1 MKKNLL
7 IIIVGLTACHSNKY
21 FRSTTSD
28 EKKSIK
34 IAKQSINQKDTC
46 NYVLLITSK
55 GDMVVK
61 LFNETPLHRD
71 NFINKVKEGFYDSLL
86 FHRVI
91 NNFMIQGG
99 DPNSKYAKPDQS
111 LGSGSAKGDRIPA
124 EIRVD
129 QHIYHQRGALA
140 AARTNNPA
148 KESSNCQFYIVQK
161 PAFRQTELDSN
172 ISKRNLTLNEEQ
184 KILYTSKGGTP
195 HLDGNYTVFGEI
207 TSGLNVL
214 DSIAF
219 TKTNKSDRPEKDIQ
233 MKMFIIHSVKKK

>member
-1 MKKNLL
+1 MIFL
-7 IIIVGLTACHSNKY
+7 IGLASCHSTKY
-21 FRSTTSD
+21 FRSLSNE

-34 IAKQSINQKDTC
+34 IAKQSIKNSDTC
-46 NYVLLITSK
+46 NYVLIITTK
-55 GDMVVK
+55 GNIVVK
-61 LFNETPLHRD
+61 LYNETPLHRD

-99 DPNSKYAKPDQS
+99 DPNSKTAKTNQS

-129 QHIYHQRGALA
+129 QHIYHERGALA

-148 KESSNCQFYIVQK
+148 KESSNCQFYLVQK
-161 PAFRQTELDSN
+161 PAFSQSELDSN
-172 ISKRNLTLNEEQ
+172 IAKRNLVLNDEQ
-184 KILYTSKGGTP
+184 KTLYTNKGGTP
-195 HLDGNYTVFGEI
+195 HLDGNYTVFGEMA
-207 TSGLNVL
+207 SGFNVL

-219 TKTNKSDRPEKDIQ
+219 SKTNKSDRPEKDIQ
-233 MKMFIIHSVKKK
+233 MKMFLVHSAKKK

>member
-1 MKKNLL
+1 MKKIWVIL
-7 IIIVGLTACHSNKY
+7 IIGLTACHGNKY
-21 FRSTTSD
+21 FRSITT
-28 EKKSIK
+28 EERKSIK
-34 IAKQSINQKDTC
+34 IAKQSIKHKDTC
-46 NYVLLITSK
+46 NYVLIITSK

-71 NFINKVKEGFYDSLL
+71 NFIAKIKEGFYDSLL

-99 DPNSKYAKPDQS
+99 DPNSKTAQPNQS

-148 KESSNCQFYIVQK
+148 KESSNCQFYLVQK
-161 PAFRQTELDSN
+161 PVFRQSELDSN
-172 ISKRNLTLNEEQ
+172 IAKRNLVLNEDQ

-195 HLDGNYTVFGEI
+195 HLDGNYTVFGEM

-219 TKTNKSDRPEKDIQ
+219 AKTNKLDRPEKDIQ
-233 MKMFIIHSVKKK
+233 MKMFLIHSAKKK